1 MSLTAGLCC
10 CTSRGEARDKTWLP
24 PGVEPRGLEPLTNPL
39 LAKCWSD
46 RRRPVF
52 TLADPRW
59 GMSVSGGPL
68 GSCCKLLLQV
78 RVGRIL
84 RAAVTRPEEP

>member
-1 MSLTAGLCC
+1 MAP
-10 CTSRGEARDKTWLP
+10 TWGGAKGTRTP
-24 PGVEPRGLEPLTNPL
+24 NPL